1 MFRQR
6 LFTSFICV
14 SSQPIRVKP
23 TGLRIATW
31 KQYGYWY
38 STQID
43 RKPLFDKILIANRGE
58 IACRVMRTAK
68 DLGIKTV
75 AVYSEADANA
85 QHVKLADE
93 AYLIGPAASALSY
106 LDTDKILSVA
116 KTSGAQAIHP
126 GYGFLS
132 ENADFADRV
141 LQENLVFIGPP
152 GSAMRSM
159 GSKSESKFIM
169 EKAGVPVVPG
179 YHGENQDPRFLMEQA
194 DKIGYP
200 VLIKAVKGGGGKGM
214 RIVNRP
220 EEFLE
225 MLESSKRESI
235 KSFGDDKVLVEKYLV
250 RPRHVEVQV
259 FADTHGNT
267 VHLFERDCSVQR
279 RHQKVI
285 EEAPA
290 PGLSEAIRA
299 ELGEKAVAAAQAV
312 NYVNAGTVEFI
323 MDNIDKK
330 FYFMEMNTR
339 LQVEHPVTEM
349 VTNTDL
355 VRWQLEVAAGN
366 ILPMKQKDLKLTGH
380 AFEARVYAENP
391 NNNFLPDTGPLLHV
405 NTPDVSENVRLET
418 GFIQGDEVSVHYD
431 PMIAKLVVRGED
443 RNDALRV
450 LKRALDSYNIVGL
463 NTNISFI
470 KTVAEHPEF
479 IKGEVET
486 GFIQQFEGDLL
497 KKTAGADVD
506 PTTLALAAHAIAV
519 KEKAGQKPNAND
531 PFNPWSTLQHPFRV
545 NGGTS
550 RTISL
555 QAGSDNAEYEVIL
568 DSEPHAYPKMSNVHI
583 VDAKTKKEVL
593 QLKSDDP
600 TVDENGMLI
609 ATLDGRRYKV
619 NAVIE
624 GDNVDVFGEH
634 GRTTFTIPTPSYLT
648 AGAADAVGS
657 VKTPMPC
664 KISQVLVKP
673 GEKVEKDAPLIILEA
688 MKMEHIIRSPFSG
701 TIDQVL
707 YALGDMVAENKSL
720 VTFADEK

>member
-1 MFRQR
+1 M
-6 LFTSFICV
+6 
-14 SSQPIRVKP
+14 
-23 TGLRIATW
+23 
-31 KQYGYWY
+31 
-38 STQID
+38 
-43 RKPLFDKILIANRGE
+43 
-58 IACRVMRTAK
+58 MRTAK

-93 AYLIGPAASALSY
+93 SYLIGPAASALSY
-106 LDTDKILSVA
+106 LDTEKILAVA
-116 KTSGAQAIHP
+116 KQSGAQAIHP

-141 LQENLVFIGPP
+141 QRENLVFIGPP

-159 GSKSESKFIM
+159 GSKSESKYIM
-169 EKAGVPVVPG
+169 EDAGVPVVPG
-179 YHGENQDPRFLMEQA
+179 YHGENQDPKFLMEQA
-194 DKIGYP
+194 EKIGYP
-200 VLIKAVKGGGGKGM
+200 VLIKAIKGGGGKGM

-220 EEFLE
+220 QDFLE

-250 RPRHVEVQV
+250 HPRHVEVQV

-290 PGLSEAIRA
+290 PGLSEEVRA
-299 ELGEKAVAAAQAV
+299 DLGAKAVAAAKAV
-312 NYVNAGTVEFI
+312 GYVNAGTVEFI
-323 MDNIDKK
+323 MDNLDKK

-355 VRWQLEVAAGN
+355 VRWQLEVASGN
-366 ILPMKQKDLKLTGH
+366 TLPLTQDQLKLTGH

-391 NNNFLPDTGPLLHV
+391 NNNFLPDTGPLLRVH
-405 NTPDVSENVRLET
+405 TPEVSKNVRLET
-418 GFIQGDEVSVHYD
+418 GFIEGDEVSVHYD

-443 RNDALRV
+443 RNDALRI
-450 LKRALDSYNIVGL
+450 LRRALDSYNIVGL

-470 KTVAEHPEF
+470 KTLAEHPEF

-486 GFIQQFEGDLL
+486 GFIQQYEKDLL
-497 KKTAGADVD
+497 HLAPQVD
-506 PTTLALAAHAIAV
+506 PNTLALAAHAIAV
-519 KEKAGQKPNAND
+519 KEKAGQKVNPND
-531 PFNPWSTLQHPFRV
+531 PFTPWSTLSQPFRV

-550 RTISL
+550 RTITFHVNDSEF
-555 QAGSDNAEYEVIL
+555 DVIL
-568 DSEPHAYPKMSNVHI
+568 DSEPHAYPKLSNIRI
-583 VDAKTKKEVL
+583 VDKKTKEEIS
-593 QLKSDDP
+593 QIRSDDP
-600 TVDENGMLI
+600 SIDEDGMLV

-619 NAVIE
+619 NAVVE
-624 GDNVDVFGEH
+624 GDNVDVFAES
-634 GRTTFTIPTPSYLT
+634 GRSTFTIPTPAYLT
-648 AGAADAVGS
+648 AGAADAVGT

-673 GEKVEKDAPLIILEA
+673 GDKVEKDAPLIILEA

-720 VTFADEK
+720 VTFAGEKQ

>member
-1 MFRQR
+1 MFKQR
-6 LFTSFICV
+6 LYTSFICI
-14 SSQPIRVKP
+14 SSQPIRVRP
-23 TGLRIATW
+23 TVLRIATW
-31 KQYGYWY
+31 KQQGYWY
-38 STQID
+38 STQLD

-93 AYLIGPAASALSY
+93 SYLIGPAASALSY
-106 LDTDKILSVA
+106 LDTEKILAVA
-116 KTSGAQAIHP
+116 KQSGAQAIHP

-141 LQENLVFIGPP
+141 QRENLVFIGPP

-159 GSKSESKFIM
+159 GSKSESKYIM
-169 EKAGVPVVPG
+169 EDAGVPVVPG
-179 YHGENQDPRFLMEQA
+179 YHGENQDPKFLMEQA
-194 DKIGYP
+194 EKIGYP
-200 VLIKAVKGGGGKGM
+200 VLIKAIKGGGGKGM

-220 EEFLE
+220 QDFLE

-250 RPRHVEVQV
+250 HPRHVEVQV

-290 PGLSEAIRA
+290 PGLSEEVRA
-299 ELGEKAVAAAQAV
+299 DLGAKAVAAAKAV
-312 NYVNAGTVEFI
+312 GYVNAGTVEFI
-323 MDNIDKK
+323 MDNLDKK

-355 VRWQLEVAAGN
+355 VRWQLEVASGN
-366 ILPMKQKDLKLTGH
+366 TLPLTQDQLRLTGH

-391 NNNFLPDTGPLLHV
+391 NNNFLPDTGPLLRVH
-405 NTPDVSENVRLET
+405 TPEVSKNVRLET
-418 GFIQGDEVSVHYD
+418 GFIEGDEVSVHYD

-443 RNDALRV
+443 RNDALRI
-450 LKRALDSYNIVGL
+450 LRRALDSYNIVGL

-470 KTVAEHPEF
+470 KTLAEHPEF

-486 GFIQQFEGDLL
+486 GFIQQYEKDLL
-497 KKTAGADVD
+497 HLAPQVD
-506 PTTLALAAHAIAV
+506 PNTLALAAHAIAV
-519 KEKAGQKPNAND
+519 KEKAGQKVNPND
-531 PFNPWSTLQHPFRV
+531 PFTPWSTLSQPFRV

-550 RTISL
+550 RTITLHVNDSEF
-555 QAGSDNAEYEVIL
+555 DVIL
-568 DSEPHAYPKMSNVHI
+568 DSEPHAYPKLSNIRI
-583 VDAKTKKEVL
+583 VDKKTKEEIS
-593 QLKSDDP
+593 QIRSDDP
-600 TVDENGMLI
+600 SIDEDGMLV

-619 NAVIE
+619 NAVVE
-624 GDNVDVFGEH
+624 GDNVDVFAES
-634 GRTTFTIPTPSYLT
+634 GRSTFTIPTPAYLT
-648 AGAADAVGS
+648 AGAADAVGT

-673 GEKVEKDAPLIILEA
+673 GDKVEKDAPLIILEA

-720 VTFADEK
+720 VTFAGEKQ